1 MLCKVDYFY
10 DCTVRSQWKKR
21 FERTEMYNKMCKLNI
36 YYRNLQIQGSRYERR
51 RSRSKVDSFYNC
63 KILKDKGVLR
73 MCKYSI
79 KVKYDIG
86 IWYKV
91 LDTKGEELWIQC
103 TKIHYGCRLLQK
115 CCIIVYLIRRFNG
128 TWPSRFWRLFFN
140 MLEIARLFLLRL
152 VTLDVMS
159 CV

>member
-1 MLCKVDYFY
+1 
-10 DCTVRSQWKKR
+10 
-21 FERTEMYNKMCKLNI
+21 
-36 YYRNLQIQGSRYERR
+36 
-51 RSRSKVDSFYNC
+51 
-63 KILKDKGVLR
+63 

-79 KVKYDIG
+79 KVKYDRS

-159 CV
+159 CVSSNDNNGGAKSNSKNIEAAILIEYWRVSLVILWKIITCINIMIRY